1 MKEGWDKSA
10 AQAILVCSEHKSL
23 AWPTSGGRAWA
34 GGENGIALEQIWRS
48 SVLGSKA
55 SMKLPSPRTPKLR
68 NDFLSLF
75 LTRALQGHEVG

>member
-1 MKEGWDKSA
+1 MKEGWDESA
-10 AQAILVCSEHKSL
+10 AQATLVCSEHKSL
-23 AWPTSGGRAWA
+23 AWPTSWGREWA
-34 GGENGIALEQIWRS
+34 GEERGIALEQVWRS

-75 LTRALQGHEVG
+75 LTWVLRGHKVG